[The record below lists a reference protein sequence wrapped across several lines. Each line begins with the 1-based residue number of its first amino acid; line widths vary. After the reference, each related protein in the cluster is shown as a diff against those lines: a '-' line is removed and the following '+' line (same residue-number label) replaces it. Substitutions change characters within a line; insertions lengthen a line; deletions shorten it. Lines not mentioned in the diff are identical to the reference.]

1 MVFLGKLPNG
11 QKVALKRMFV
21 NNAADLQIC
30 QQGNKH
36 HGQKHSVLTDFI
48 NTFNTGLH
56 IFMYFVFMGQIS
68 GFVPSWIGICLV
80 PYQLLSFSL

>member
-30 QQGNKH
+30 QQE
-36 HGQKHSVLTDFI
+36 I
-48 NTFNTGLH
+48 NIMVRNIQF
-56 IFMYFVFMGQIS
+56 
-68 GFVPSWIGICLV
+68 
-80 PYQLLSFSL
+80 